1 MDNKNSSNHNQS
13 PLTISNLIN
22 NFPFRSQRYN
32 QTTVLNKI
40 CDAFNSG
47 YKYII
52 LEAPTG
58 FGKSPVAIAIA
69 MTLGSSYICTS
80 TKDLQTQYSRDFPYL
95 KVAKGKNN
103 FPCLVKEDFIKN
115 GTYQC
120 GICASDNANECYHT
134 TVEYGPCMTNESF
147 KDSGCKYRTLLKDYK
162 ITNKGTKNEQVL
174 IDEDSRNYYQ
184 KEYSQWLHL
193 RNLKEKR
200 SPWKPCEYFDR
211 LNAALTSSHS
221 IFNYSIFLGLLPNK
235 KSLPQREL
243 LVLDEG
249 HLLET
254 EIVKFRG
261 LTISKRRWKRYIRD
275 FKIID
280 YGYDDI
286 KNWINF
292 LIELET
298 RMLALTGN
306 SSLVESLA
314 VERKVKYS
322 YYGKGKVSPKEE
334 DKKNNNN
341 NNRKKVVSASDLF
354 DSDEEIA
361 QKYAG
366 DERIS
371 NKSVANL
378 GDELAIDAIRDT
390 ERLTRTINNI
400 LANQKNW
407 IVSEIK
413 KENHEVVKVELK
425 PLDISAYC
433 KSLFE
438 KCSKILIMSAT
449 ILNYKA
455 FCRSVGLNPDEVK
468 FIQIPSDFP
477 LEHRAIIALNLTYLN
492 YNNLQSNEVKL
503 AIAKTVDN
511 LMSLHKNDKGII
523 HTTSYEQLN
532 FIKENISQVNARRLL
547 VTDPEIQRDDVI
559 FEHTKSTTKPTVLI
573 SPSLHTGLDLKDEL
587 SRFQIITKV
596 PYPNKSDRWTNAKR
610 DVDTEWYYWQT
621 ALKLIQ
627 AYGRS
632 VRSKEDWAKTYILDS
647 AFGYFVKKNKDML
660 PSWFIQAIKGRLQ

>member
-1 MDNKNSSNHNQS
+1 MLNQ
-13 PLTISNLIN
+13 
-22 NFPFRSQRYN
+22 
-32 QTTVLNKI
+32 I
-40 CDAFNSG
+40 CAAFNSG

-58 FGKSPVAIAIA
+58 FGKSPVAIAVA

-120 GICASDNANECYHT
+120 GICISDNANECYHT

-147 KDSGCKYRTLLKDYK
+147 KDSGCKYRSFLKDYK
-162 ITNKGTKNEQVL
+162 VSNKGTKNEQVF
-174 IDEDSRNYYQ
+174 IDEDSKNYYQ

-193 RNLKEKR
+193 RNLKEKN
-200 SPWKPCEYFDR
+200 PWKPCEYFNQ
-211 LNAALTSSHS
+211 LNMALTSSHS
-221 IFNYSIFLGLLPNK
+221 IFNYSIFLALLPNK
-235 KSLPQREL
+235 KSLPEREL

-261 LTISKRRWKRYIRD
+261 LTISKRRWKRYIPD
-275 FKIID
+275 LKIID

-286 KNWINF
+286 ENWIDF
-292 LIELET
+292 LIEVET
-298 RMLALTGN
+298 KMLGLTGN
-306 SSLVESLA
+306 SSFTESLA
-314 VERKVKYS
+314 MERKVKYN
-322 YYGKGKVSPKEE
+322 YGKGKVSSLEGHKR
-334 DKKNNNN
+334 NNNN
-341 NNRKKVVSASDLF
+341 NNKKKIVSASDLF

-361 QKYAG
+361 QKYTD
-366 DERIS
+366 DESIS
-371 NKSVANL
+371 RKSTAANL
-378 GDELAIDAIRDT
+378 GDELAIDALRDI

-413 KENHEVVKVELK
+413 KENYEVVRVELK
-425 PLDISAYC
+425 PLDISTNC
-433 KSLFE
+433 KSIFE
-438 KCSKILIMSAT
+438 KCSKTLIMSAT
-449 ILNYKA
+449 ILDYQV
-455 FCRSVGLNPDEVK
+455 FCRNVGLNPDEVK

-477 LEHRAIIALNLTYLN
+477 LERRPIIPLNVAYLN
-492 YNNLQSNEVKL
+492 YNNLQSNEIIL
-503 AIAKTVDN
+503 AIAKIVDN
-511 LMSLHKNDKGII
+511 LMTLHKNDKGII

-532 FIKENISQVNARRLL
+532 FIKENISQTNARRLL

-559 FEHTKSTTKPTVLI
+559 LEHTKSTTKPTVLI
-573 SPSLHTGLDLKDEL
+573 SPSLHTGLDLKNEL

-610 DVDTEWYYWQT
+610 EVDAKWYYWQT

-632 VRSKEDWAKTYILDS
+632 VRSKDDWAKTYVLDS

>member
-1 MDNKNSSNHNQS
+1 MDNKNSSNSSQTS
-13 PLTISNLIN
+13 LTVASLIN
-22 NFPFRSQRYN
+22 NFPFTSQRYN
-32 QTTVLNKI
+32 QTAVLNQI

-47 YKYII
+47 HKYII

-58 FGKSPVAIAIA
+58 FGKSPVAIAVA

-80 TKDLQTQYSRDFPYL
+80 TKDLQTQYSRDFPYI

-103 FPCLVKEDFIKN
+103 FSCLVKQDFIRN
-115 GTYQC
+115 GIYQC
-120 GICASDNANECYHT
+120 GICVSDNANECYHT

-147 KDSGCKYRTLLKDYK
+147 RDSECKYRSFLKDYK
-162 ITNKGTKNEQVL
+162 ITNKGTKNEQVF
-174 IDEDSRNYYQ
+174 IGEDIKSSYQ
-184 KEYSQWLHL
+184 KEYSEWLHL
-193 RNLKEKR
+193 RNLAEKG
-200 SPWKPCEYFDR
+200 PWKPCEYFDQ

-235 KSLPQREL
+235 KSLPERDL

-261 LTISKRRWKRYIRD
+261 LTISKKRWKRYIHNLG
-275 FKIID
+275 IID
-280 YGYDDI
+280 YGYDNI
-286 KNWINF
+286 ENWIDF

-298 RMLALTGN
+298 KMLGLIDNN
-306 SSLVESLA
+306 SLAESLA
-314 VERKVKYS
+314 IERKVKYN
-322 YYGKGKVSPKEE
+322 YDG
-334 DKKNNNN
+334 KKNNYDK
-341 NNRKKVVSASDLF
+341 RKKIIPASDLF

-361 QKYAG
+361 QKYAN
-366 DERIS
+366 DESMSR
-371 NKSVANL
+371 KSAANL
-378 GDELAIDAIRDT
+378 GDELAVDAVRDT

-400 LANQKNW
+400 LANKKNW
-407 IVSEIK
+407 IVSDIK
-413 KENHEVVKVELK
+413 KENYEVVRVELK
-425 PLDISAYC
+425 PLDVSTYC

-438 KCSKILIMSAT
+438 KCSKTLIMSAT
-449 ILNYKA
+449 ILNYNA
-455 FCRSVGLNPDEVK
+455 FCRNVGLNADEVK
-468 FIQIPSDFP
+468 FIQIQSDFP
-477 LEHRAIIALNLTYLN
+477 SEHRPIIPLNIIYLN
-492 YNNLQSNEVKL
+492 YNNLQSSGVKL

-511 LMSLHKNDKGII
+511 LMTLHKNHKGII

-532 FIKENISQVNARRLL
+532 FIKEAISETNARRLL
-547 VTDPEIQRDDVI
+547 ITDPEIQRDEVI
-559 FEHTKSTTKPTVLI
+559 FEHTNNTTKPTVLI

-610 DVDTEWYYWQT
+610 VVDSEWYYWQT

-632 VRSKEDWAKTYILDS
+632 VRSKDDWARTYILDS
-647 AFGYFVKKNKDML
+647 AFGYFIKKNKDIL
-660 PSWFIQAIKGRLQ
+660 PSWFLLAIKGKL

>member
-1 MDNKNSSNHNQS
+1 
-13 PLTISNLIN
+13 
-22 NFPFRSQRYN
+22 
-32 QTTVLNKI
+32 VLNQI
-40 CDAFNSG
+40 CAAFNSG

-80 TKDLQTQYSRDFPYL
+80 TKDLQSQYSKDFPYL

-115 GTYQC
+115 GLYQC
-120 GICASDNANECYHT
+120 GICVSDNANECYHT

-147 KDSGCKYRTLLKDYK
+147 KDSGCKYRSFLKDYK
-162 ITNKGTKNEQVL
+162 ITNKGTKNEQVF
-174 IDEDSRNYYQ
+174 IDEDSQISYQ
-184 KEYSQWLHL
+184 KECSEWLHL
-193 RNLKEKR
+193 KNLKEKG
-200 SPWKPCEYFDR
+200 SWKPCEYFDQ

-221 IFNYSIFLGLLPNK
+221 IFNYSIFLALLPNR
-235 KSLPQREL
+235 KSLPEREL

-261 LTISKRRWKRYIRD
+261 LTISKRRWKRYLQD
-275 FKIID
+275 LKIID
-280 YGYDDI
+280 YGYYDI
-286 KNWINF
+286 ENWIDF

-298 RMLALTGN
+298 KMLALTGN
-306 SSLVESLA
+306 SSLAESL
-314 VERKVKYS
+314 VIERKVKYN
-322 YYGKGKVSPKEE
+322 YDGKGIKVSSK
-334 DKKNNNN
+334 DHRTNNNDYNN
-341 NNRKKVVSASDLF
+341 NNRRNKIVSASDLF

-361 QKYAG
+361 QKYAN
-366 DERIS
+366 DESIS
-371 NKSVANL
+371 RKSANL

-400 LANQKNW
+400 LANPSNW
-407 IVSEIK
+407 IISDIK
-413 KENHEVVKVELK
+413 KENYEVVRVELK
-425 PLDISAYC
+425 PLDISTFC

-438 KCSKILIMSAT
+438 KCSKTLIMSAT
-449 ILNYKA
+449 ILNYNV
-455 FCRSVGLNPDEVK
+455 FCKNIGLNPDEVK

-477 LEHRAIIALNLTYLN
+477 SENRPIIPLNVAYLN
-492 YNNLQSNEVKL
+492 YNNLQSNEVRL

-511 LMSLHKNDKGII
+511 LMSLHKNHKGII

-532 FIKENISQVNARRLL
+532 FIKETISETNSRRLL

-559 FEHTKSTTKPTVLI
+559 FEHTKGTIKPTVLI

-610 DVDTEWYYWQT
+610 EVDVEWYYWQT

-627 AYGRS
+627 GYGRS
-632 VRSKEDWAKTYILDS
+632 VMSKDDWAKTYILDS
-647 AFGYFVKKNKDML
+647 AFAYFVKKNKDIL
-660 PSWFIQAIKGRLQ
+660 PSWFIQAIKEKL